1 MINYII
7 EKGGSPDNE
16 RNDCTVRAM
25 AIATE
30 TSYAKA
36 YMKLAVAGRRRNCG
50 FHVSNILKTQ
60 SIHFNCLFKKLRF
73 RKPITL
79 QKFIQRYPKGIFY
92 VQKYGH
98 VFVIRDGAVLD
109 TYRPSPYVRITKAWE
124 VTKLLKTENYI
135 VS

>member
-36 YMKLAVAGRRRNCG
+36 YMKLAAAGRKRNKG
-50 FHVSNILKTQ
+50 FHVCKILKSN
-60 SIHFNCLFKKLRF
+60 SIHFNHTFKRLRF
-73 RKPITL
+73 RKAITL
-79 QKFIQRYPKGIFY
+79 KKFLKNYSKGTYY
-92 VQKYGH
+92 VQKRGH

-109 TYRPSPYVRITKAWE
+109 TFKPGAYTMIVKAWE
-124 VTKLLKTENYI
+124 VIKNSGNYNHT
-135 VS
+135 

>member
-1 MINYII
+1 MVNYII
-7 EKGGSPDNE
+7 EKGGSPDKE
-16 RNDCTVRAM
+16 RNDCTVRAL

-36 YMKLAVAGRRRNCG
+36 YMKLAAAGRRRNCG
-50 FHVSNILKTQ
+50 FHIDKILKTK
-60 SIHFNCLFKKLRF
+60 SIHFNCSFKKLPF

-79 QKFIQRYPKGIFY
+79 QKFIQKYPEGIFY

-109 TYRPSPYVRITKAWE
+109 TYRPSAYVRITKAWR
-124 VTKLLKTENYI
+124 VTKHLKTEINTL
-135 VS
+135 S

>member
-7 EKGGSPDNE
+7 EKGGSPSNE
-16 RNDCTVRAM
+16 RNDCTVRAL

-36 YMKLAVAGRRRNCG
+36 YMKLATAGRKRNCG
-50 FHVSNILKTQ
+50 FHICSILKANTV
-60 SIHFNCLFKKLRF
+60 HFNHTFSKLRF
-73 RKPITL
+73 RKAITL
-79 QKFIQRYPKGIFY
+79 QKFIKLYPTGTYY

-109 TYRPSPYVRITKAWE
+109 AYRPGAYTRIAKAWK
-124 VTKLLKTENYI
+124 VTKLPNI
-135 VS
+135 

>member
-7 EKGGSPDNE
+7 ESAGSPDSE

-30 TSYAKA
+30 TSYSKA
-36 YMKLAVAGRRRNCG
+36 YMKLAAAGRKRNRG
-50 FHVSNILKTQ
+50 FHVSSILKTK
-60 SIHFNCLFKKLRF
+60 SVHFDHLFKKLPF

-79 QKFIQRYPKGIFY
+79 QKFLKKYPSGTFY

-109 TYRPSPYVRITKAWE
+109 TYRPRPFVRIAMAWE
-124 VTKLLKTENYI
+124 VTKLAKTSI
-135 VS
+135 AL

>member
-7 EKGGSPDNE
+7 EKAGSPDGE

-30 TSYAKA
+30 TPYIKVF
-36 YMKLAVAGRRRNCG
+36 MKFAAAGRRRNCG
-50 FHVSNILKTQ
+50 FHVSDILKTK
-60 SIHFNCLFKKLRF
+60 SVHFDHLFKKLPF

-79 QKFIQRYPKGIFY
+79 QKFILKYPKGIFY

-98 VFVIRDGAVLD
+98 VFIIRDGVVLD

-124 VTKLLKTENYI
+124 VTRILKK
-135 VS
+135 